1 MIPQLLP
8 FQNYW
13 RTKDGH
19 KRLISWKNSILRK
32 PDDSVANILCTGLDI
47 TEQHEAETALRASE
61 AKYRDLV
68 QNANSIILRM
78 DVEGRVT
85 FFNDFAENFFGYQ
98 ESEILGQNVLG
109 TIVPETDS
117 SGKDLTEFISKLTR
131 IPTDYIN
138 VENENIRRNGERAW
152 IAWTNRAICDD
163 QGVLT
168 EILAIGNDI
177 TQRKHLERQL
187 QNAQK
192 MEALGTLAGGI
203 AHDLNNILAPIIGYA
218 ELALCDSEP
227 ESILADNLKNVI
239 QAGKR
244 ARDLVKQILTFSKQ
258 HDQEIRP
265 IQLGAVVQE
274 ALRLFRAS
282 CPATISIRSSL
293 HLQEQ
298 VLGDPTQLLQVI
310 MNLCTNS
317 LQAMAE
323 TGGTLEVALRR
334 TQISSQARAVVPDLN
349 PGDYLELKVSDSG
362 PGMSPSIVKRI
373 FEPFFTTK
381 TDGKGTGL
389 GLSVVH
395 GIVQNHGGG
404 IEVESSSSK
413 GTTFRIY
420 LPVFKSTQNSP
431 LDTEKTIPTGIER
444 ILFIDDEPSIGQYC
458 NQMLKGLGYQV
469 TVLTDG
475 NKAIELFCE
484 TPDHF
489 DLVITDMTMPTLTG
503 DDLACSI
510 WQIRPDIHVI
520 LCAGFS
526 SKIDKENALN
536 QGFSAFVDKPIV
548 RSEFA
553 RTIRQVLDG

>member
-68 QNANSIILRM
+68 QI
-78 DVEGRVT
+78 
-85 FFNDFAENFFGYQ
+85 
-98 ESEILGQNVLG
+98 
-109 TIVPETDS
+109 
-117 SGKDLTEFISKLTR
+117 
-131 IPTDYIN
+131 
-138 VENENIRRNGERAW
+138 
-152 IAWTNRAICDD
+152 
-163 QGVLT
+163 
-168 EILAIGNDI
+168 
-177 TQRKHLERQL
+177 ERQL

-349 PGDYLELKVSDSG
+349 PGDYLD
-362 PGMSPSIVKRI
+362 
-373 FEPFFTTK
+373 
-381 TDGKGTGL
+381 
-389 GLSVVH
+389 
-395 GIVQNHGGG
+395 
-404 IEVESSSSK
+404 
-413 GTTFRIY
+413 
-420 LPVFKSTQNSP
+420 
-431 LDTEKTIPTGIER
+431 
-444 ILFIDDEPSIGQYC
+444 
-458 NQMLKGLGYQV
+458 
-469 TVLTDG
+469 
-475 NKAIELFCE
+475 
-484 TPDHF
+484 
-489 DLVITDMTMPTLTG
+489 
-503 DDLACSI
+503 
-510 WQIRPDIHVI
+510 
-520 LCAGFS
+520 
-526 SKIDKENALN
+526 
-536 QGFSAFVDKPIV
+536 
-548 RSEFA
+548 
-553 RTIRQVLDG
+553 